1 MWNGIQTMNWID
13 KRMWFFFSSVR
24 SLTQR
29 LSYSRQTWQMKI
41 WPSCKGENG
50 DEKPRQTL
58 WTVSHFPRTNL
69 VCPGHLG
76 FPCLILK
83 VDHFAPEIPFGLL
96 YSRNLGCSFPHTSCF
111 ASLIFTLTLLRHC
124 EMESGIMCTILY
136 RIFENTYTEKMK
148 RSTSWT

>member
-1 MWNGIQTMNWID
+1 MIFRQWIELT
-13 KRMWFFFSSVR
+13 KECNFFSSVTC
-24 SLTQR
+24 LTQC
-29 LSYSRQTWQMKI
+29 LSCSRQTSQMKI

-50 DEKPRQTL
+50 DERPRQTL

-83 VDHFAPEIPFGLL
+83 VDHFAPEIPFGVL

-111 ASLIFTLTLLRHC
+111 ASLIFSLTLLRLC
-124 EMESGIMCTILY
+124 EIESGTILY
-136 RIFENTYTEKMK
+136 RIFEHWNMK
-148 RSTSWT
+148 RSTSWTWN